1 MGGQSGEHA
10 VSLVSAR
17 AVLAA
22 LDRRR
27 YAPVAVLISPRGRWS
42 ARGRPLPNPWAFLRR
57 CDVVL
62 PILHGPYGE
71 DGTIQGLLELAGVP
85 YVGSGVLGSAAGMDK
100 DVMKRL
106 FLQAGLPVGPYLR
119 VDRREWER
127 APRAVAARLERA
139 LRYPMFVKPANMG
152 SSVGISK
159 AHGRAE
165 LGPALA
171 LACRFDGKLVV
182 EQGFD
187 ARELECSVLGNAAPE
202 ASVPGEVIAGR
213 EFYDYEAKYA
223 DAGSRTLAPAPV
235 GARAA
240 REVRRLAVRAF
251 QACGCEGLARVDF
264 FLEKAGGKLWVN
276 EINTMPGFTPIS
288 MYPKLWEAS
297 GLPFPR
303 LLDRLVELALER
315 HAERARNRHA
325 VNRAEIAL

>member
-10 VSLVSAR
+10 VSLVSGR

-27 YAPVAVLISPRGRWS
+27 YAPVEVLISVRGGWS
-42 ARGRPLPNPWAFLRR
+42 AGGRRLANPWAFLRR

-71 DGTIQGLLELAGVP
+71 DGTIQGLLELANVP
-85 YVGSGVLGSAAGMDK
+85 YAGSGVLGSAAGMDK

-106 FLQAGLPVGPYLR
+106 FLQAGLPVGPYVR
-119 VDRREWER
+119 VERRDWEQS
-127 APRAVAARLERA
+127 PRAVLARLERA
-139 LRYPMFVKPANMG
+139 LPYPMFVKPANMG

-165 LGPALA
+165 LGPALT
-171 LACRFDGKLVV
+171 LACRFDAKLVI
-182 EQGFD
+182 EQGIE
-187 ARELECSVLGNAAPE
+187 ARELECSVLGNAEPE

-223 DAGSRTLAPAPV
+223 EAGSRTLAPAPV
-235 GARAA
+235 SAR
-240 REVRRLAVRAF
+240 VRRDVRALAVRAF
-251 QACGCEGLARVDF
+251 RACECSGLARVDF

-276 EINTMPGFTPIS
+276 EVNTMPGFTPIS

-297 GLPFPR
+297 GLPLPR
-303 LLDRLVELALER
+303 LLDRLIALALER
-315 HAERARNRHA
+315 HAERARNRVA
-325 VNRAEIAL
+325 ANRAEIAV